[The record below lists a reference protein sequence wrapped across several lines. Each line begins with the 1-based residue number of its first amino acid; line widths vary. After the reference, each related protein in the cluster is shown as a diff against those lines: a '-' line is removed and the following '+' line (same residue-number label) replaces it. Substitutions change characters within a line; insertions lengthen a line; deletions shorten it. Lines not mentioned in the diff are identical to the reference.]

1 LRTLLAL
8 YRRPARRGGH
18 GAAQSPAGPVL
29 SGQQQPLLRIHR
41 VPRAGQ
47 VAGGGGD
54 RPAFQWPFCGLYLL
68 RPRAAPPQPR
78 PFRHPVPDRGGPTR
92 WTACGVPRVLDPQLP
107 VDELQDV
114 IPTPGN
120 AVQPALGAYQL
131 VLLSLWF
138 WLLPAFQAQLLNFF
152 ASLILKSRTAA
163 D

>member
-1 LRTLLAL
+1 
-8 YRRPARRGGH
+8 
-18 GAAQSPAGPVL
+18 L

-68 RPRAAPPQPR
+68 RPRADPPQPR

-92 WTACGVPRVLDPQLP
+92 WTACGLPRVLDPQLP
-107 VDELQDV
+107 EAELQGGL
-114 IPTPGN
+114 TSAGY
-120 AVQPALGAYQL
+120 AVQPALGAHQFAQL
-131 VLLSLWF
+131 LLWS
-138 WLLPAFQAQLLNFF
+138 WLLPAYHAQLLTVL
-152 ASLILKSRTAA
+152 ARPILKSRTAT